1 MGSIGPP
8 EILVILL
15 VALLVLGP
23 DRLPEAAR
31 QVGRVVAEMRRIT
44 TNVQTEVRDAI
55 NGSTQ
60 PPSPSVRQND
70 PASRGS
76 T

>member
-1 MGSIGPP
+1 MGSIGAP

-55 NGSTQ
+55 NVSTQ
-60 PPSPSVRQND
+60 PPPSATQND
-70 PASRGS
+70 PPPSGS